1 MHRFRAYVEVVQV
14 FQSFFPRL
22 FFWGV
27 AMVES
32 LDSLVEVWGK
42 RRLGFHE
49 AMSGDAIKMGEA
61 IGAQTIDLEW
71 VQARFPAL
79 M

>member
-1 MHRFRAYVEVVQV
+1 M
-14 FQSFFPRL
+14 
-22 FFWGV
+22 
-27 AMVES
+27 
-32 LDSLVEVWGK
+32 VEVWGE

-71 VQARFPAL
+71 VQARQQL
-79 M
+79 QHSHSCLENSSQKHTTKT